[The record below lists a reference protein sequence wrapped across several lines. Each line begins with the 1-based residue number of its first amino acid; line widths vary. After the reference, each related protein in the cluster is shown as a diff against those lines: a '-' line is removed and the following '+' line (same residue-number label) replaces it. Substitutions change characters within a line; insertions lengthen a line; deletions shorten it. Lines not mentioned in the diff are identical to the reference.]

1 MKDNPMRIPV
11 PDHIMEIDP
20 YVPGKPIEELER
32 EYGIR
37 DSVKLA
43 SNENPMGAS
52 PLALAAIGEALGGLH
67 RYPDGGCFTLRAAL
81 ADHLGVD
88 GEGIVLGNGSDEI
101 IGMLATVLLV
111 PGDRVVMPAPSFLMY
126 DIMARGAGALVDAV
140 PLDESLGIDLEEMA
154 RRVDDRTR
162 IVFLCNPNNPTGS
175 FYAHAA
181 FEQFMQRIPDTVV
194 VVVDEA
200 YFEFVRDSRYQTA
213 ARLCLRYPNLVVLRT
228 FSKAYGL
235 AGLRVGYGVM
245 HPEMTAVINRIRQPF
260 NASVPAQAGAVAALG
275 DTVFLQRSIA
285 VVHEGIDALFAA
297 LDRMGIRYFPTQAN
311 FFLVDVGL
319 PAAEVFEA
327 MLKKGVIVRSMASY
341 GYPHYIRINAGL
353 PAENERF
360 LQALGEVL
368 A

>member
-1 MKDNPMRIPV
+1 
-11 PDHIMEIDP
+11 
-20 YVPGKPIEELER
+20 
-32 EYGIR
+32 
-37 DSVKLA
+37 
-43 SNENPMGAS
+43 
-52 PLALAAIGEALGGLH
+52 
-67 RYPDGGCFTLRAAL
+67 
-81 ADHLGVD
+81 
-88 GEGIVLGNGSDEI
+88 
-101 IGMLATVLLV
+101 
-111 PGDRVVMPAPSFLMY
+111 
-126 DIMARGAGALVDAV
+126 MARGAGALVDAV